1 MPHLTEEERNRLERY
16 LNKDLSFRSIAESIG
31 KNPSTISREVQKHR
45 ISSRKTSGSCVLN
58 NCQHR
63 FKCKIEGLCKKFQT
77 SCSGKC
83 CTCRQVSCNELCRM
97 FSTEKCPRLVNA
109 PYVCNG
115 CRRERQCSLTKY
127 YYVAGIAQNGYRK
140 TLKESR
146 EGVNMTEDEL
156 YEISDV
162 VYYGTRKGQSIHHIM
177 KTNQDVF
184 TVCEKTVYNLVQA
197 RAIRTKRHDLPMACR
212 RKKRKSKAVEH
223 KVDQKCR
230 VGRSFDDF
238 RAFLKA
244 NPDVPVVEM
253 DSVIGIPG
261 QKVLLTMNFN
271 SCSFMLAFLR
281 PSNNAASVIDVFNAL
296 EQTLGLDTFRK
307 MFPVILTDNGSEFSN
322 PAALEFSPAT
332 KERRTRIYYC
342 NPYSSWEK
350 PHVENN
356 HLNLR
361 KLLPKGTS
369 FNSLSQDNINL
380 IVSHLN
386 CQVRKSLN
394 DKTPF
399 ELFELI
405 YGKEVLK
412 KLNIK
417 AVPPQD
423 VELTPSLPLYLPSD
437 MYFLM
442 HSFWCCV

>member
-1 MPHLTEEERNRLERY
+1 
-16 LNKDLSFRSIAESIG
+16 
-31 KNPSTISREVQKHR
+31 
-45 ISSRKTSGSCVLN
+45 
-58 NCQHR
+58 
-63 FKCKIEGLCKKFQT
+63 
-77 SCSGKC
+77 
-83 CTCRQVSCNELCRM
+83 M
-97 FSTEKCPRLVNA
+97 FSPEKCPRLVNA

-115 CRRERQCSLTKY
+115 CRRERQCTLTKY
-127 YYVAGIAQNGYRK
+127 YYVAGIAQKGYRR

-156 YEISDV
+156 NGISDV

-177 KTNQDVF
+177 NSNQDVF

-238 RAFLKA
+238 LAFLKA

-281 PSNNAASVIDVFNAL
+281 PANNAASVIDVFNAL
-296 EQTLGLDTFRK
+296 ERTLGFDTFRK

-361 KLLPKGTS
+361 KILPKGAS
-369 FNSLSQDNINL
+369 FNSLSQDSINL

-386 CQVRKSLN
+386 CQIRKSLN

-399 ELFELI
+399 DLFKLI

-412 KLNIK
+412 KLNIES
-417 AVPPQD
+417 VPLQD
-423 VELTPSLPLYLPSD
+423 VELTPILPL
-437 MYFLM
+437 
-442 HSFWCCV
+442 

>member
-1 MPHLTEEERNRLERY
+1 MAHLTDEERSRLERY
-16 LNKDLSFRSIAESIG
+16 LGKELSFRDIAENMG
-31 KNPSTISREVQKHR
+31 KAPSTISREVLKHR
-45 ISSRKTSGSCVLN
+45 IQSRKTAESVILN
-58 NCQHR
+58 NCNER
-63 FKCKIEGLCKKFQT
+63 ATCKISALCRKQPLG
-77 SCSGKC
+77 CRGKC
-83 CTCRQVSCNELCRM
+83 SECQLHSCNELCRM
-97 FSTEKCPRLVNA
+97 FSAEECPRLVNA

-115 CRRERQCSLTKY
+115 CRHERQCSLTKY
-127 YYVAGIAQNGYRK
+127 YYLGGIAQKRYLR

-156 YEISDV
+156 HEISDV
-162 VYYGTRKGQSIHHIM
+162 VYSGTRKGQSIHHIM
-177 KTNQDVF
+177 LSNPDVF

-223 KVDQKCR
+223 KIDQKCR
-230 VGRSFDDF
+230 VGRSYDDF
-238 RAFLKA
+238 KTFCSA

-261 QKVLLTMNFN
+261 QKTLLTMHFN
-271 SCSFMLAFLR
+271 SCGFMLAFLR
-281 PSNNAASVIDVFNAL
+281 PSNNAASVIEVFNTL

-322 PAALEFSPAT
+322 PAALEFSPTT

-399 ELFELI
+399 DLFTLI

-412 KLNIK
+412 KLNIE
-417 AVPPQD
+417 AVLPQD
-423 VELTPSLPLYLPSD
+423 VELTPILPQ
-437 MYFLM
+437 
-442 HSFWCCV
+442 

>member
-1 MPHLTEEERNRLERY
+1 MAHLTEEERNRLERY
-16 LNKDLSFRSIAESIG
+16 LGKDLSFRNIAESMG
-31 KNPSTISREVQKHR
+31 KNPSTISREVLKHR
-45 ISSRKTSGSCVLN
+45 IQSRKTAESIILN
-58 NCQHR
+58 NCLAR
-63 FKCKIEGLCKKFQT
+63 SKCKITGLCRKQPLG
-77 SCSGKC
+77 CRGKC
-83 CTCRQVSCNELCRM
+83 SECQLHSCNEICRM
-97 FSTEKCPRLVNA
+97 FSAEECPRLVNA

-115 CRRERQCSLTKY
+115 CRHERQCSLTKY
-127 YYVAGIAQNGYRK
+127 YYVAGVAQKGYRR

-156 YEISDV
+156 HEISDV

-177 KTNQDVF
+177 KTNPDAF
-184 TVCEKTVYNLVQA
+184 AVCEKTVYNLVQA

-230 VGRSFDDF
+230 VGRSYDDF
-238 RAFLKA
+238 KAFCSVNK
-244 NPDVPVVEM
+244 DTPVVEM

-261 QKVLLTMNFN
+261 QKTILTMHFN
-271 SCSFMLAFLR
+271 ICDFMLAFLR
-281 PSNNAASVIDVFNAL
+281 PANNAASVIEVFNAL

-307 MFPVILTDNGSEFSN
+307 LFPVILTDNGSEFSN
-322 PAALEFSPAT
+322 PAALEFSPLT

-361 KLLPKGTS
+361 KLLPKGGS

-386 CQVRKSLN
+386 CLVRKSLN

-412 KLNIK
+412 KLNIE
-417 AVPPQD
+417 AVPPQN
-423 VELTPSLPLYLPSD
+423 VELTPSLPL
-437 MYFLM
+437 
-442 HSFWCCV
+442 